1 MIQKEFRLT
10 QSNVKTIEKVIL
22 DQHVN
27 YLHMIFPRDDGL
39 PIHMSNAN
47 LYMTVLR
54 GTLSIGLNDQP
65 IFEYAAGDV
74 INIPCNTQMNVQNS
88 HDAVLELIVF
98 KAPAPG
104 TSCV

>member
-1 MIQKEFRLT
+1 MIQKEYKLT
-10 QSNVKTIEKVIL
+10 QSDAKTIEKVIL
-22 DQHVN
+22 DRHVN
-27 YLHMIFPRDDGL
+27 YLHMIFPKEEGL

-65 IFEYAAGDV
+65 VVEYSVGDV
-74 INIPCNTQMNVQNS
+74 INVPCNTQMNVRNG